1 MKIVHIITG
10 LGDGGAEHA
19 LFKICKYDLN
29 NIHIVISLKDKGKYY
44 SLLNKLGIKVYCLNL
59 NFFSIPKFFYLIKLL
74 RSLRPDLVQTWLVH
88 ADFIGSFSAR
98 LAGIK
103 RIIWNIRYSEIKIGK
118 AKITTIIIIKILSFL
133 SHIIPSFI
141 LIVSKKAKKI
151 YEIVGYN
158 KSKLKFIPNGYDLS
172 LLKIDNVQKK
182 KFKSKFNIDKKIPL
196 LGNVARYDPQKD
208 HLNLIKALSLLHTEN
223 INFLCVL
230 VGSNIDKNNVKI
242 VDEIKKLKLSKKI
255 ILLGQTK
262 NITNVMNGFDIHI
275 LSSSYGEG
283 FPNVVAESMA
293 CGTPSIV
300 TDVGDSAYIVGNT
313 GWVVQPN
320 NPHELAEAIKKSV
333 KEIGTSKWNKRCNNA
348 RLRIK
353 NNYSINKMIER
364 YNTIWKEACNKTE

>member
-1 MKIVHIITG
+1 M
-10 LGDGGAEHA
+10 
-19 LFKICKYDLN
+19 
-29 NIHIVISLKDKGKYY
+29 
-44 SLLNKLGIKVYCLNL
+44 
-59 NFFSIPKFFYLIKLL
+59 
-74 RSLRPDLVQTWLVH
+74 
-88 ADFIGSFSAR
+88 
-98 LAGIK
+98 
-103 RIIWNIRYSEIKIGK
+103 
-118 AKITTIIIIKILSFL
+118 
-133 SHIIPSFI
+133 
-141 LIVSKKAKKI
+141 IVSKKAKKI

-182 KFKSKFNIDKKIPL
+182 KFKSKFNINKKIPL